1 MNAYVATV
9 ELVGTICLAS
19 EGLENLSLFFPRLV
33 SSPSSELAACY
44 INGEKESLWYNYYF
58 SVESAGLG
66 HRPNKKK
73 KKSYKLDRPCNL
85 TAQQQREAY
94 THGFFFFSQELYQ

>member
-73 KKSYKLDRPCNL
+73 KKNPTNWTGLV
-85 TAQQQREAY
+85 T
-94 THGFFFFSQELYQ
+94 